1 VASSSFKGDWLKM
14 GKSNQVLGFL
24 FLAVAC
30 GMGFYHLLATQYL
43 LWGVFQHQAMHLG
56 FALTL
61 VFLGGIKELKIRTS
75 WNVAM
80 LFTGTVVIAYIL
92 GNYQHVEMSVGLP
105 TKVDIVIGIFLVLV
119 VIEATRQ
126 AWGSILPI
134 VSLVFIAYFFLG
146 HHLPEPFWH
155 LYFTP
160 AYIISAL
167 GIGLQG
173 IFGVVLGVSANMVF
187 LFMLFGGLLYVS
199 GTKFVMELGKA
210 VGMKLASGPAQTAV
224 VGSAAVGTITGAAVA
239 NVAPTG
245 SLTIPLMKESGYPPH
260 LAGAIEATAST
271 GSQMTPPVMG
281 ETAFL
286 LATFIGVAYVEVMA
300 AAALPA
306 VIYFFPVFLAVEIL
320 ARKMKLRA
328 KRVEPDY
335 RLLKNTWPC
344 FVIPLM
350 VIFILLIMRF
360 TPMYAAFYGILAA
373 VATPFLRKETRPT
386 FAAVLDGFMR
396 GAVMGAKIGV
406 ALACVGIIYVT
417 MTTTGLGIKL
427 GGVVEALCGGNL
439 FLALVLS
446 MLLTILLGC
455 GLVTPAAYAI
465 AVMVVGPLLTKMGLK
480 PLTAHFFVFYFA
492 VISALTPP
500 VALASLA
507 GASIAG
513 ANYWKTSFYS
523 VKLAL
528 IGFCIPFLFAY
539 NPILLLQP
547 TDPFLDVLALLGIPG
562 LIVCTVVAVFN
573 YFLTRISLWERVFY
587 ALSSVSYFGFY
598 FTHNVF
604 LFILG
609 FGITLILLIIEIKKL
624 RRENP
629 PEPVSN
635 VIP

>member
-1 VASSSFKGDWLKM
+1 MKN
-14 GKSNQVLGFL
+14 SNKVLGYL
-24 FLAVAC
+24 LMAVAC

-43 LWGVFQHQAMHLG
+43 IWGVFQHQATHLG
-56 FALTL
+56 FAVIL
-61 VFLGGIKELKIRTS
+61 VFLGGIKELKIRIL
-75 WNVAM
+75 WNGAM
-80 LFTGTVVIAYIL
+80 LFSGFVVIAYIL

-105 TKVDIVIGIFLVLV
+105 TNVDIVIGIFLVLV

-199 GTKFVMELGKA
+199 GTSFVMELGKA

-239 NVAPTG
+239 NVVLTG
-245 SLTIPLMKESGYPPH
+245 SLTIPLMKESGYPPA

-286 LATFIGVAYVEVMA
+286 LATFIGVAYVDVMK

-306 VIYFFPVFLAVEIL
+306 VIYFFPVFLAVEVL

-328 KRVEPDY
+328 KPMKVNY
-335 RLLKNTWPC
+335 RLLKNSWPC
-344 FVIPLM
+344 FVIPLI

-386 FAAVLDGFMR
+386 FAAVLDGFMH
-396 GAVMGAKIGV
+396 GAIMGAKIGV

-439 FLALVLS
+439 FLALVLT
-446 MLLTILLGC
+446 MLLTLLLGC

-465 AVMVVGPLLTKMGLK
+465 AVMVVGPILTKMGLK
-480 PLTAHFFVFYFA
+480 PMTAHFFVFYFA
-492 VISALTPP
+492 CISALTPP

-507 GASIAG
+507 GASLAG
-513 ANYWKTSFYS
+513 ANYWRTSFIA
-523 VKLAL
+523 VKLAF
-528 IGFCIPFLFAY
+528 IGFSIPFLFAY
-539 NPILLLQP
+539 NPVLLLQP
-547 TDPFLDVLALLGIPG
+547 TDPLLDALALIGIPG
-562 LIVCTVVAVFN
+562 LIICTVVAVFN
-573 YFLTRISLWERVFY
+573 YFFTLITRWERALY
-587 ALSSVSYFGFY
+587 ALSSFSYFGFY
-598 FTHNVF
+598 FSHSYL
-604 LFILG
+604 LFAMGI
-609 FGITLILLIIEIKKL
+609 GITSFLLVFEAKKL
-624 RRENP
+624 KRQRAVGGELQGAAN
-629 PEPVSN
+629 
-635 VIP
+635 

>member
-1 VASSSFKGDWLKM
+1 MEKT
-14 GKSNQVLGFL
+14 NRVLGYL
-24 FLAVAC
+24 IVAVAC

-43 LWGVFQHQAMHLG
+43 IWGVFQHQATHLG
-56 FALTL
+56 FALIL
-61 VFLGGIKELKIRTS
+61 VFLGGLKKLKIRTL
-75 WNVAM
+75 WNGAM
-80 LFTGTVVIAYIL
+80 LFSGFGVIAYIL

-105 TKVDIVIGIFLVLV
+105 TNVDIVIGIFLVLV

-134 VSLVFIAYFFLG
+134 VSLAFIAYFFLG

-160 AYIISAL
+160 SYIISAL

-199 GTKFVMELGKA
+199 GTGFVMELGKA
-210 VGMKLASGPAQTAV
+210 VGVKLASGPAQTAV

-239 NVAPTG
+239 NVVKTG
-245 SLTIPLMKESGYPPH
+245 SLTIPLMKESGYPPP

-286 LATFIGVAYVEVMA
+286 LATFIGVAYVDVMK

-306 VIYFFPVFLAVEIL
+306 VIYFFPVFLAVEVL
-320 ARKMKLRA
+320 ARKLKLRA
-328 KRVEPDY
+328 KPMEVNY
-335 RLLKNTWPC
+335 RLLKNAWPC
-344 FVIPLM
+344 FVIPLS
-350 VIFILLIMRF
+350 VIFVLLIMRF

-373 VATPFLRKETRPT
+373 VITPLLRKETRPT
-386 FAAVLDGFMR
+386 FGAVLDGFVN

-417 MTTTGLGIKL
+417 MTTTGLGVKL

-439 FLALVLS
+439 FLALVLT
-446 MLLTILLGC
+446 MLLTLLLGC

-465 AVMVVGPLLTKMGLK
+465 AVMVVGPILTKMGLK
-480 PLTAHFFVFYFA
+480 PMTAHFFVFYFA
-492 VISALTPP
+492 CISALTPP

-507 GASIAG
+507 GASLAG
-513 ANYWKTSFYS
+513 ANYWRTSFIA
-523 VKLAL
+523 VKLAF
-528 IGFCIPFLFAY
+528 IGFSIPFLFAY
-539 NPILLLQP
+539 NPVLLLQP
-547 TDPFLDVLALLGIPG
+547 TDPLLDAMVLIGIPG
-562 LIVCTVVAVFN
+562 LITCTVVAVFN
-573 YFLTRISLWERVFY
+573 YFFTSITRWERALY
-587 ALSSVSYFGFY
+587 ALSSFSYFGFY
-598 FTHNVF
+598 FSHSYL
-604 LFILG
+604 LFATGI
-609 FGITLILLIIEIKKL
+609 GITSFLLVFEAKKL
-624 RRENP
+624 KRQRAVGGELQGAAN
-629 PEPVSN
+629 
-635 VIP
+635 